1 MATISETLRLVF
13 AADSSQ
19 FEKGIGASLAQLEV
33 LRGALMDMTAP
44 IDQLQEEMVYMASS
58 FETSMANVSTLLGEG
73 GEDLERYK
81 TEIIALSTEIPQSAL
96 ELSEALYQAISAG
109 VDTAEAMNFLEA
121 AGKAATAGM
130 TSTFVAVDGGT
141 SVLNAF
147 NLEASESNRVF
158 DLMFQA
164 VRDGKITF
172 EQMSTQMGMLAPTAA
187 AAGIEIEQMFGAI
200 ATATGKLRPEQAF
213 TGLAGAITE
222 LNTPSSKAEKALKR
236 LGYENLQTALETES
250 LQEILVKLVNSGEKI
265 DAVFGR
271 EAARAVNAV
280 GGSAEKAT
288 EHLKHMNEAVGATET
303 AFEKVNATFEN
314 SEKHLQNV
322 RDAVKISIGQEM
334 MPTLTKWNNVQASI
348 LEQIQE
354 MPGGFHTVIGSGMML
369 ANTLGN
375 VTNKAGTFAR
385 NLKAIKDM
393 GEMVNLMLK
402 AKKIAS
408 IGAAAAEKALAA
420 GQTATAASA
429 IGQAAAQKA
438 ATAATLSFSA
448 AVHSA
453 MPWMLAITAAVAA
466 AAGVYMLLKDNTL
479 KNAKANLEAAQK
491 ERDQI
496 KELVN
501 AKEEASNLAK
511 EYSNLAEKENR
522 SAAETKRMEELYG
535 EVSKAYPK
543 LTSGTRDWNQR
554 LREMNDVLAK
564 GGEEIDKYNQKLA
577 QTERLIATEKL
588 IIATKELE
596 NASKGFVS
604 GVMGATLKVQAQD
617 YEDSIRSIIDT
628 AMFNLDNKKSIQTQ
642 LDKIES
648 EWDRQQNL
656 FYKARENRDKKA
668 EDAARKKME
677 YLSDVAT
684 AMRNAAQAADVM
696 VDSEKEI
703 VETGEAIEEA
713 SKTGKPSSTEERL
726 DSVIRKLAALGV
738 EFTKTGDAAKDLE
751 KAEKQLAKEQAKVA
765 ENRAKALAKQQ
776 EELAKL
782 RDKNLDT
789 EQKAWLKAQEGT
801 EAYYRTLEE
810 FEIARFE
817 KERAQREADLQ
828 ALKEKLSKELGITD
842 DAKLEELEQIKTA
855 HAIIEELEMT
865 HYQNLDAIDLEF
877 LEFKDK
883 RNQEARDKAKQE
895 REQELNDAIALYGG
909 MTDAAMGF
917 FDAIGQAAIT
927 GETDVIKQQ
936 LKNLLMQTLD
946 YLQTRFVLAQGE
958 SLISAIFS
966 GGSSL
971 IANVP
976 LLIAAEGALG
986 IARGMVAAF
995 DTSGMPRTAGMAYVE
1010 PNDVILNPNSGEMGV
1025 LNALA
1030 GQIAGQLNDRPVVA
1044 KLVVD
1049 GREFTQTVTIP
1060 RINQANERVPKG
1072 RSVFDESIG

>member
-73 GEDLERYK
+73 GDDLERYK

-147 NLEASESNRVF
+147 NLQASESNRVF

-288 EHLKHMNEAVGATET
+288 EHLQHMNEAVGATET

-314 SEKHLQNV
+314 SQKHLQNV

-334 MPTLTKWNNVQASI
+334 MPVLTDWNNLQASI
-348 LEQIQE
+348 LERVQAL
-354 MPGGFHTVIGSGMML
+354 PGAFKMAAGGGMLLAKGLSGAVNMGGSL
-369 ANTLGN
+369 
-375 VTNKAGTFAR
+375 AR
-385 NLKAIKDM
+385 NLVA
-393 GEMVNLMLK
+393 VNQ
-402 AKKIAS
+402 AS
-408 IGAAAAEKALAA
+408 SL
-420 GQTATAASA
+420 
-429 IGQAAAQKA
+429 
-438 ATAATLSFSA
+438 
-448 AVHSA
+448 V
-453 MPWMLAITAAVAA
+453 
-466 AAGVYMLLKDNTL
+466 KDNVDTL
-479 KNAKANLEAAQK
+479 RIKFWDLQDSMKNA
-491 ERDQI
+491 DGT
-496 KELVN
+496 
-501 AKEEASNLAK
+501 ASNLAK
-511 EYSNLAEKENR
+511 GLGAAGLAAAIAFTMAQLIKLHAAMQDYNAAMKSMQEQHVNYLEWSAKMAAGAKTEDEVLKNNLPTLRQYKQALEDNSGAMNKLKNTIGYSPFKALENILAPNELKMLRQELEAIGVNVETLTEEQLDALIAR
-522 SAAETKRMEELYG
+522 GEAYQEIVVKANDATAAEVEAAEA
-535 EVSKAYPK
+535 VKA
-543 LTSGTRDWNQR
+543 L
-554 LREMNDVLAK
+554 
-564 GGEEIDKYNQKLA
+564 
-577 QTERLIATEKL
+577 
-588 IIATKELE
+588 
-596 NASKGFVS
+596 
-604 GVMGATLKVQAQD
+604 
-617 YEDSIRSIIDT
+617 
-628 AMFNLDNKKSIQTQ
+628 
-642 LDKIES
+642 
-648 EWDRQQNL
+648 
-656 FYKARENRDKKA
+656 
-668 EDAARKKME
+668 
-677 YLSDVAT
+677 
-684 AMRNAAQAADVM
+684 
-696 VDSEKEI
+696 
-703 VETGEAIEEA
+703 
-713 SKTGKPSSTEERL
+713 STEEQL
-726 DSVIRKLAALGV
+726 EIVIGKLAALGI
-738 EFTKTGDAAKDLE
+738 EFTKTGDAVKDLE
-751 KAEKQLAKEQAKVA
+751 KAEKQLAKAQAKAA
-765 ENRAKALAKQQ
+765 EERAKALVKQQ

-782 RDKNLDT
+782 RDKNLDA